1 MHTAAARRT
10 RPPNLAPTTL
20 PQLLFPAKLLRRP
33 LRPLLHLEIQF
44 EMEKR
49 PLPAP
54 ATCQFPTTCTEA
66 VRRLC
71 HRVNGNMTPSRSN
84 SRNLPEILK
93 CVSFR
98 RLALS
103 DNSALAGQISAPSN
117 RNSAAHVDR
126 LDGGRCRPRRRGIL
140 CCRAGGRPDLG
151 GSDGH
156 CAKIFRI
163 RQWHDEFRLW
173 RCRHHLA
180 LRVWLFD

>member
-33 LRPLLHLEIQF
+33 LRPLLHLETQF

-84 SRNLPEILK
+84 SRNLLEILK

-126 LDGGRCRPRRRGIL
+126 LPGGQRRPRRRGIL
-140 CCRAGGRPDLG
+140 CCRAGGRTHLGRSAGPPPKILPLPHPPDTFLL
-151 GSDGH
+151 SPSPP
-156 CAKIFRI
+156 
-163 RQWHDEFRLW
+163 
-173 RCRHHLA
+173 
-180 LRVWLFD
+180 